1 MDNTRFARFEGYIGS
16 AAKSIARLKAA
27 RMARFQLSAA
37 HTSCLLR
44 LLAAPDGLTQTGLR
58 EALGLDRAQVSRVLH
73 QLGER
78 GFVSSDGSGY
88 NRVYRLTQSGH
99 RVSREVDGIVSEVL
113 SFVSEAIPE
122 QDIEAFYRTFSII
135 TANLARAESR
145 FGVPQEPQTPSS
157 TAQESTLSEEHV

>member
-1 MDNTRFARFEGYIGS
+1 MDSTRFARFEGYIGS

-27 RMARFQLSAA
+27 RMAHFQLSAA

-58 EALGLDRAQVSRVLH
+58 EALGLDRAQVSRVLY